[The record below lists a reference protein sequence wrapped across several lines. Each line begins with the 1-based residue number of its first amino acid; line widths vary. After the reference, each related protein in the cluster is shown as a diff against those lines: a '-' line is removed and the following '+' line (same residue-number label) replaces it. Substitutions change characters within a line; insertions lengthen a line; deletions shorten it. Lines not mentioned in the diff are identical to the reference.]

1 MSSHVHPLVEA
12 LNGLAD
18 VFETTPTR
26 LAVTVVALA
35 VLAGIGWMT
44 NRVQVWLRERLSD
57 FTADVVTVVVVGT
70 TFASAV
76 GVTIGVWRL
85 ADDVQNAIT
94 GLPLD
99 EQTGPFLVATFIIL
113 LITHLL
119 SRAGRR
125 VVDNLVSRR
134 DAFDEHEVEITYRVV
149 QITLWIAAISVVL
162 GLWSVDL
169 TGVLVGAGFLGIV
182 VGMAAR
188 QTLGAVLAGFVLMFA
203 RPFEIGDW
211 VQIGDNEGIVTDI
224 SIVNTRVQTFDGEF
238 VMVPNDIVSGQEVVN
253 RSRKGRLRIEVEVGV
268 DYATDVPMAT
278 ELADEA
284 MDDVD
289 AILSV
294 PTPQVVVKRFG
305 DSAVVLGCRFWIDKP
320 SARRKWR
327 ARTAVTQ
334 ALKAAFDE
342 AGVKIPFP
350 QRELTGR
357 EETDGFRHAETP
369 DPEPAEGGRA
379 DANAAAADGRTSAN
393 ATADAPGGSDAD
405 TVGAADADPDTVDA
419 ADPDTVDAAA
429 TGDSDATVGSDDSA
443 SAGSSEDGAPT
454 ADGGGEP
461 RNGYGIGASDYEST
475 FTNAQPPDATD
486 DGGAVDDGE
495 DSAED
500 GAVGDGEGSAE
511 DGAVG
516 DGDDAVGED
525 VGDAGADEEGS
536 S

>member
-1 MSSHVHPLVEA
+1 MTSHLHPVVDS

-35 VLAGIGWMT
+35 VLVGIGWVT
-44 NRVQVWLRERLSD
+44 NRVQVWLRDRLSD

-70 TFASAV
+70 TFTSAV

-85 ADDVQNAIT
+85 ADDVGRAL
-94 GLPLD
+94 GELD
-99 EQTGPFLVATFIIL
+99 LGAQTGPFLVATFIIL

-125 VVDNLVSRR
+125 VVDNIVSRR

-149 QITLWIAAISVVL
+149 QITLWVAAISVVL
-162 GLWSVDL
+162 GLWNVDL

-268 DYATDVPMAT
+268 DYDTDVPMAK
-278 ELADEA
+278 ELAGEA
-284 MDDVD
+284 MDDLD

-294 PTPQVVVKRFG
+294 PTPQVVVKQFG
-305 DSAVVLGCRFWIDKP
+305 DSAIVLGCRFWIDKP

-327 ARTAVTQ
+327 ARTAVVE
-334 ALKAAFDE
+334 AVKAHFDE

-357 EETDGFRHAETP
+357 EETGGFRHADTDGSVPDQGSRTEASSDAGKSPDATSEPDAVVEPSDDALDPEGTTASETTSRRSTP
-369 DPEPAEGGRA
+369 DGT
-379 DANAAAADGRTSAN
+379 DG
-393 ATADAPGGSDAD
+393 
-405 TVGAADADPDTVDA
+405 
-419 ADPDTVDAAA
+419 
-429 TGDSDATVGSDDSA
+429 SA
-443 SAGSSEDGAPT
+443 SGF
-454 ADGGGEP
+454 
-461 RNGYGIGASDYEST
+461 GIGASDFEMT
-475 FTNAQPPDATD
+475 FTRARADDDAAGGDERTAS
-486 DGGAVDDGE
+486 DGGE
-495 DSAED
+495 E
-500 GAVGDGEGSAE
+500 GEGS
-511 DGAVG
+511 
-516 DGDDAVGED
+516 
-525 VGDAGADEEGS
+525 
-536 S
+536 